1 MMGCDTIRCDAL
13 KDDNENCDFER
24 TKKIKHTQIKC

>member
-13 KDDNENCDFER
+13 NDDNENCDFER
-24 TKKIKHTQIKC
+24 TENIKAHTN